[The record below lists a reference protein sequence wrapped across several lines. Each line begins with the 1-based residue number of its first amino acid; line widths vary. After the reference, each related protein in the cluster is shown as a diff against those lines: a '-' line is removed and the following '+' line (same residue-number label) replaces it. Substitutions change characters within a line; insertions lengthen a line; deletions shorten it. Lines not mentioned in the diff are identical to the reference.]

1 MWSKW
6 RMHVFL
12 LYICPQLWCP
22 VCRVFSGHLCPHDST
37 RQWLKPW
44 LFVCEEDRLRRRQRE
59 TSSSV
64 DCDMMV
70 VAPDVLSKALI
81 GNTLEYSQFMGLSW
95 RNHATLWLFPWGFIY
110 CRGTALAN
118 KYEFRL
124 ISSCLVIIKSLS
136 KDIIN
141 MQRVSLIIC
150 MGYSWVQAFPFFCA

>member
-1 MWSKW
+1 MFFCYTSAPSCGVQYVVYFQGIFVHMTQQDSGWNPDCLCVRKTDWDADRERLVALLTVTWWWS
-6 RMHVFL
+6 
-12 LYICPQLWCP
+12 
-22 VCRVFSGHLCPHDST
+22 
-37 RQWLKPW
+37 RQTSFPKPW
-44 LFVCEEDRLRRRQRE
+44 WVH
-59 TSSSV
+59 
-64 DCDMMV
+64 
-70 VAPDVLSKALI
+70 P
-81 GNTLEYSQFMGLSW
+81 LEYSQFMGLSW